1 MTVRN
6 LLNAYEDKTFTDVVI
21 LDGSIVCCN
30 GYGDDNILAEYNAK
44 ENTHEEWGRLS
55 YFSTYNPNPLE
66 KWFDYNVKSF
76 TVMND
81 FNING
86 IQCIYI
92 TI

>member
-1 MTVRN
+1 MKVID

-21 LDGSIVCCN
+21 LDGNTEYCG
-30 GYGDDNILAEYNAK
+30 GYGEDNILAEYIAK
-44 ENTHEEWGRLS
+44 DNTHEEWGRLN

-66 KWFDYNVKSF
+66 KWFDYRVKSF

-81 FNING
+81 FNVNG